1 VQLVIYFLYLQLL
14 LGTLGQHV
22 IGLNSFDP
30 HQLLLKEKVLLIQ
43 LEAIRV
49 VQHYPLLQVL
59 YDALNSLL
67 LLQRER
73 LHLD

>member
-1 VQLVIYFLYLQLL
+1 VQLVIYLLYLQLL
-14 LGTLGQHV
+14 PGTLGQHV
-22 IGLNSFDP
+22 IGLHSFDP
-30 HQLLLKEKVLLIQ
+30 HQLLLKEEVLLIQ
-43 LEAIRV
+43 LETIRV
-49 VQHYPLLQVL
+49 VQHYPLLHVL